1 MERFIEPTYFIDD
14 GIDDDNKIKQPYWYA
29 GRHTE
34 TPNGHV
40 VELSDPEIQDW
51 DLTPML
57 VWCVEN
63 FKGEYKIYMTDYE
76 DFFIEIYTE
85 ADATA
90 FKLRWTR

>member
-14 GIDDDNKIKQPYWYA
+14 GINNEEIKRPYWYIS
-29 GRHTE
+29 REIE
-34 TPNGHV
+34 TPNGQV
-40 VELSDPEIQDW
+40 AELNDPEYQDW

-57 VWCVEN
+57 VWCIEN
-63 FKGEYKIYMTDYE
+63 FKGKYKICMTDYE